1 MYLFTRT
8 GRLRPGSS
16 RDSVAWAIGV
26 TEKVNQITSLDVGL
40 WTTLLSPGNGTLVW
54 STFVDDLQSLED
66 ANAKLVVDDILVSE
80 VDRGAQFADGNIDDE
95 IAQVVFGEVDPSQN
109 PKYVAT
115 VRSELQPGGF
125 GKGVAAGIEI
135 AQRATAI
142 GGVPT
147 AFLVSATGKYGG
159 VAWISA
165 TNTLAELQASEE
177 KINGDMGF
185 IGYVDE
191 VSPGA
196 FVPGIT
202 TQTIYTRVA

>member
-16 RDSVAWAIGV
+16 RESVTWAIGV

-40 WTTLLSPGNGTLVW
+40 WTTLMSPGNGTLVW
-54 STFVDDLQSLED
+54 STFVEDLQSLED
-66 ANAKLVVDDILVSE
+66 ANAKLAVDDIFVSE

-95 IAQVVFGEVDPSQN
+95 VAQLVFGEVDPSQS

-115 VRSELQPGGF
+115 VRSELAPGGF
-125 GKGVAAGIEI
+125 GSGVAAGIEI

-147 AFLVSATGKYGG
+147 AFLVSSTGKYGG

-165 TNTLAELQASEE
+165 TNTLPELQASEE
-177 KINGDMGF
+177 KINSDLDF
-185 IGYVDE
+185 IAYVDS
-191 VSPGA
+191 VADA

-202 TQTIYTRVA
+202 TQTIYTRLV